1 MNKFIITIV
10 SSLLLTTTGTV
21 MAGNTDGEPDGKRK
35 HHQREMQAMPL
46 VEKMVRAVRHLN
58 LDDEQKAAVKAVV
71 RSLKRDIHPIMAETK
86 AGHTQLKELI
96 KAATFDEEA
105 VAVLAEKEG
114 KLAAERLMVTSQA
127 LSNIYML
134 LSDEQRAELE
144 AMAAQRKEQHGGDR
158 KQRKSES

>member
-10 SSLLLTTTGTV
+10 SSLLLTAAGTV
-21 MAGNTDGEPDGKRK
+21 MAGSTDDESGGKRQ

-86 AGHTQLKELI
+86 AGHAQLKELI
-96 KAATFDEEA
+96 KATTFDEEG

-114 KLAAERLMVTSQA
+114 KLATERLMVTSQA

-144 AMAAQRKEQHGGDR
+144 AMAAQRKEQHRNDR
-158 KQRKSES
+158 KERKSES